1 MILGVTGMTAAGWGL
16 ALAGSALAVWLWW
29 RLRTAEQSARE
40 YETATR
46 KEIAQLRIHSAMLDI
61 LARSVDVPLAF
72 QALAR
77 QVADL
82 VPCDRVGLAL
92 LMDNDEFQTYTAR
105 VNEDERRTRPRPEVV
120 FRADR
125 TAIGAAVRER
135 EPMIINNVEAAAIEF
150 LDVNVL
156 HTSGFRSGVILPLVT
171 KGRAVGTLNIVSRKP
186 NAFSQQHVDAL
197 LPVSEI
203 FAVAY
208 VAHQLQ
214 VALTRQ
220 RTVETIT
227 ELTLGLSS
235 EINGA
240 LQSIIGHCDLM
251 EREHPDEGVRRD
263 VALIMHQAQRIAGLL
278 EKMRSASHQ
287 RLNEAAES
295 VKNIPASPEAFS

>member
-1 MILGVTGMTAAGWGL
+1 
-16 ALAGSALAVWLWW
+16 
-29 RLRTAEQSARE
+29 
-40 YETATR
+40 
-46 KEIAQLRIHSAMLDI
+46 
-61 LARSVDVPLAF
+61 
-72 QALAR
+72 
-77 QVADL
+77 
-82 VPCDRVGLAL
+82 
-92 LMDNDEFQTYTAR
+92 
-105 VNEDERRTRPRPEVV
+105 
-120 FRADR
+120 
-125 TAIGAAVRER
+125 
-135 EPMIINNVEAAAIEF
+135 
-150 LDVNVL
+150 
-156 HTSGFRSGVILPLVT
+156 VILPLVT

-251 EREHPDEGVRRD
+251 EREHPDDGVRRD